1 MTDYTEAELAELRA
15 SEPDLTR
22 RVYSASLVSMTS
34 SEEPAS
40 RAEIEAQALGEA
52 GGGRSWQQRTRR
64 EHIEV
69 NLDDMI
75 TDLFYYDRKEDETL
89 PVGAIEEAVKAGEI
103 TEAEIVERVSARLR
117 EALRGQV

>member
-1 MTDYTEAELAELRA
+1 
-15 SEPDLTR
+15 
-22 RVYSASLVSMTS
+22 MTS

-40 RAEIEAQALGEA
+40 RAEIEAQALWEA
-52 GGGRSWQQRTRR
+52 SGGRSWQQRTRR
-64 EHIEV
+64 EHIEA

-75 TDLFYYDRKEDETL
+75 TDLFCYDRKEDETL
-89 PVGAIEEAVKAGEI
+89 PIGAIEEAVKAGEI